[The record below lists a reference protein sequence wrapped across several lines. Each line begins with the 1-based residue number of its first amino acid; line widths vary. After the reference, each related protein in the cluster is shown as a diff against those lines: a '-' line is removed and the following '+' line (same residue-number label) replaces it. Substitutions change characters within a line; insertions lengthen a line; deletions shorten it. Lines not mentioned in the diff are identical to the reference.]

1 MEDERS
7 GMEQAAELLKEAEN
21 FCEQAIKLI
30 QKAYDTALL
39 DTTKIDNKEF
49 LGRKAI
55 NYKGLAI
62 RNLVL
67 LLEILN
73 SDDVLSKI
81 NSAKNHLL
89 NTKTMTDSVQ
99 ATEKRAKEYD
109 KDKDYAVVYRGSRST
124 PIDSY

>member
-1 MEDERS
+1 VEDERS